1 TPLGWQAK
9 LLVCLLSVENKVYTF
24 QSAAPPFQISEELK
38 TNINNYVLPVVLSVK
53 ISAYKG
59 NIPHNHI
66 LDIIKKYHTDLPPGI
81 EHDYGS
87 WEKIKTQVSYALT
100 QLRSKVKKIINQSI
114 LSNQNIFA
122 LAQQIVKD
130 TPCRPTR
137 KVHRECEGSDRYWNR
152 IDDRPQFI
160 RKTADS
166 SATKVSKAFNAILKA
181 DRELYGA
188 DNDYKIK
195 DTPLDEFQQ
204 RVDVVV
210 TGVVAPESGTP
221 C

>member
-1 TPLGWQAK
+1 
-9 LLVCLLSVENKVYTF
+9 
-24 QSAAPPFQISEELK
+24 
-38 TNINNYVLPVVLSVK
+38 TNINNYALAVLLSVK

-59 NIPHNHI
+59 NIPRNHI
-66 LDIIKKYHTDLPPGI
+66 LDIIKKYRTDLPPGI
-81 EHDYGS
+81 KHDYGS
-87 WEKIKTQVSYALT
+87 WEKIKTQVSYVLT
-100 QLRSKVKKIINQSI
+100 QLRSKIKKIINQSI

-130 TPCRPTR
+130 TPCRPTVQLCAQVAIMASVVFFSCQLPSDIPRQR

-152 IDDRPQFI
+152 IDDRLEFI

-188 DNDYKIK
+188 DDDYEIK

-204 RVDVVV
+204 RVDDVV

-221 C
+221 Y